1 MRSQSDLTGLI
12 KFLGH
17 DGWKS
22 SFEEVLG
29 EYFGPATQ
37 EFDPRIRGN
46 RRRTRRRPT
55 EARPADLA

>member
-37 EFDPRIRGN
+37 EFG
-46 RRRTRRRPT
+46 RRACRPVAEALPVRRDR
-55 EARPADLA
+55 L